1 MLQDLDKVTFQK
13 ILAEKYSTSKNTILT
28 WKKNRA
34 NILACYE
41 KGFDSSGMYEN
52 INMAPN
58 LQWWI
63 HWLWLW
69 TIDQP
74 KFAHRQMYHSQS
86 SWTDVSLDEDDM
98 KVSEVESLRKPL
110 IEEVRTAIEVLEKFS
125 FYSKFGKW
133 LWSLSEGSTI
143 TSIGKNIKREDNQI
157 SQIFTGKLIRN
168 LIEKVFYL

>member
-1 MLQDLDKVTFQK
+1 MLQNLDKVTFQK

-34 NILACYE
+34 NILAGFE
-41 KGFDSSGMYEN
+41 KGFDSSGIYEN

-125 FYSKFGKW
+125 LHSEFGNDYEVCQKDPQ
-133 LWSLSEGSTI
+133 L
-143 TSIGKNIKREDNQI
+143 RP
-157 SQIFTGKLIRN
+157 
-168 LIEKVFYL
+168 